1 MRTNPGAMRRRRRAS
16 GSAQVAPG
24 GEQGPKGGGANAG
37 TETRFL
43 ASDRTAGGL
52 APARVSRTLLAGGW
66 GRGRVRT
73 QDGPFHSQGGH
84 LLVRLPSSS
93 SYPGP
98 RRLRRRRI
106 RAPPRAE
113 GATRSCRRGT
123 TASPRS
129 RVWPWPQAP
138 GPRHLAPPGRAQ
150 RGSGHLTPG
159 APRPRSPRPTAA
171 GSLSGPRPHGRGCVS
186 STPPAATLPPWGF
199 PGPLKLVKAA
209 ERQIRRIRARRCERG
224 SRVSSVAA
232 D

>member
-138 GPRHLAPPGRAQ
+138 GSTWTRAAGLGTPDPRSSPAAQ
-150 RGSGHLTPG
+150 PAAR
-159 APRPRSPRPTAA
+159 APRLLGASQAPGPTAGA
-171 GSLSGPRPHGRGCVS
+171 VCPRLR
-186 STPPAATLPPWGF
+186 LPPPSRPGGSQ
-199 PGPLKLVKAA
+199 GPLNL
-209 ERQIRRIRARRCERG
+209 
-224 SRVSSVAA
+224 
-232 D
+232 